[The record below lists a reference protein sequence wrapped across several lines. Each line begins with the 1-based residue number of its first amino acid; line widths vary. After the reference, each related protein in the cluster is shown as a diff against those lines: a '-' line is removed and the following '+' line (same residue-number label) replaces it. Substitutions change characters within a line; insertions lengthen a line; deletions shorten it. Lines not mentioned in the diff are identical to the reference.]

1 MRDLIRKIIKEESA
15 TQTNLLFSIEK
26 MGIKQTIKMFGG
38 YNKFNKVFPN
48 YFYSKDESDEDES
61 NEVKF
66 NKDRAIDL
74 INELVEEHRKVAD
87 GPIDIYELIGQDY
100 TLYTSIDDEGN
111 DVVTYLSS
119 IDTDSAGYY
128 VYMYDAD
135 SGEMYDEPIE
145 EGYLK
150 LRHFEDSVLNDI
162 FEMFVDKFL

>member
-1 MRDLIRKIIKEESA
+1 MRDLIRQIIKEESD
-15 TQTNLLFSIEK
+15 TQTKLLNVIEK
-26 MGIKQTIKMFGG
+26 SGIKQTIKMVGG
-38 YNKFNKVFPN
+38 YNRFDKVFPN
-48 YFYSKDESDEDES
+48 YFYSEDES
-61 NEVKF
+61 GEVKF

-74 INELVEEHRKVAD
+74 INELVEEHRKVED

-100 TLYTSIDDEGN
+100 NLYTSIDDEGN
-111 DVVTYLSS
+111 EIVTYLTS